1 MQMKIDLDLLID
13 RTADKVVDK
22 IIANNLL
29 AKNSSEEELKKR
41 AKIVLIETISKN
53 SVSLENIIIDL
64 TSEKLAD
71 ETMLITK
78 GIGAGLF
85 NKM

>member
-1 MQMKIDLDLLID
+1 MQMKIDLDLFID
-13 RTADKVVDK
+13 KTADKVVDK

-41 AKIVLIETISKN
+41 VKIVLIETISKN

-78 GIGAGLF
+78 SIGAGLF